1 MSTVQVAVPAP
12 LRYALTYRSDPH
24 SETPKV
30 GARVLV
36 PLRNRTVLGVVA
48 AATAGTQPKLK
59 SIAQVL
65 DTEPAVTPEIFRVAM
80 WCGDYYHHPLGE
92 VLQTALPGYLRRAVP
107 LRPAREFRYR
117 ATDLGSGSVDVL
129 PPGATAQR
137 RVLEALVRAGS
148 DGLSGDVVRKL
159 TTRSAEVLRRLE
171 ARKFVQRDDLPFDCV
186 ALEGR
191 EQPPDLTEAQA
202 NVVERVGETR
212 RYATF
217 LVNGVTGSGKTEVY
231 LRLLADVIERG
242 RQALLLVPEISLT
255 PQLIERLRQRLSG
268 RLAVMH
274 SGLTDRERH
283 RAWWLARQG
292 DADIVLGTRSAVFTH
307 LPRLGMIIIDEE
319 HDLSFKQ
326 QDGFRY
332 HARDV
337 AVKRAQLEKIPIV
350 LGSATP
356 SLETLGNVERGRYQ
370 ELRLPDR
377 TGQASLPTIHLVDL
391 GRERVLDGISATA
404 VEAIKTRLNRREQVL
419 VFVNRRG
426 FAPVLYCVDCSWHSG
441 CRRCDARM
449 TLHRRS
455 RQLRCH
461 YCGSSVALP
470 SRCPQCGGEDLR
482 PLGEGTQRVEEALS
496 QQFPDARI
504 VRVDSDVAAGK
515 GRVEETFRQ
524 VRRGEV
530 DIVVGTQMVS
540 KGHDFPNVTLVCV
553 VNADGGLFSLD
564 FRAPERL
571 SQQLVQVAGRAG
583 RAERHG
589 EVMIQTLFPTAPQLI
604 RLQRHDYNGFA
615 RGEMQERRE
624 AHYPP
629 YAYLV
634 LLRAESVR
642 ADDALRFLTDA
653 AAAGKQHLDASADGA
668 VSMMD
673 PVPSPME
680 RRAGRYRAQL
690 LVKGS
695 RREPLHRFV
704 RDWIAS
710 CERLPLARRVRW
722 AVDVDPTEMV

>member
-1 MSTVQVAVPAP
+1 VSTVQVAVPAP
-12 LRYALTYRSDPH
+12 LRYALVYRSDPD
-24 SETPKV
+24 SQTPVV

-48 AATAGTQPKLK
+48 AATASAQPKLK
-59 SIAQVL
+59 TIAQVL
-65 DTEPAVTPEIFRVAM
+65 DTEPAITPEIFRVAS
-80 WCGDYYHHPLGE
+80 WCSDYYHHALGE

-107 LRPAREFRYR
+107 LPPPREFRYR
-117 ATDLGSGSVDVL
+117 ATDRGARSVDSL
-129 PPGATAQR
+129 PTGATVQR
-137 RVLEALVRAGS
+137 RVLEALVNAGS
-148 DGLSGDVVRKL
+148 DGLSGEAARQL
-159 TTRSAEVLRRLE
+159 TTRSADVLRRLE
-171 ARKFVQRDDLPFDCV
+171 AREFLQRDEVPINCV
-186 ALEGR
+186 PLEGR
-191 EQPPDLTEAQA
+191 EHPPELTAAQA
-202 NVVERVGETR
+202 EAVEGIGGTAS
-212 RYATF
+212 YATF

-231 LRLLADVIERG
+231 LRLLADVVEHG
-242 RQALLLVPEISLT
+242 RQGLLLVPEISLT
-255 PQLIERLRQRLSG
+255 PQLIERLRRRLSG
-268 RLAVMH
+268 RLAVLH

-292 DADIVLGTRSAVFTH
+292 DADIVLGTRSAVFTP

-326 QDGFRY
+326 QEGFRY

-337 AVKRAQLEKIPIV
+337 AVKRAQLKNIPIV

-356 SLETLGNVERGRYQ
+356 SLESLGNVERGRYQ
-370 ELRLPDR
+370 EVRLPDR
-377 TGQASLPTIHLVDL
+377 TGEASLPTVHLVDL
-391 GRERVLDGISATA
+391 GRD
-404 VEAIKTRLNRREQVL
+404 AIRTRLGRREQVL

-441 CRRCDARM
+441 CHRCDARM

-461 YCGSSVALP
+461 YCGSSIAMP

-482 PLGEGTQRVEEALS
+482 PLGEGTQRVEEALAH
-496 QQFPDARI
+496 QFPDARI
-504 VRVDSDVAAGK
+504 VRVDSDVASGK
-515 GRVEETFRQ
+515 GRLEETFQR

-540 KGHDFPNVTLVCV
+540 KGHDFPDVTLVCV

-571 SQQLVQVAGRAG
+571 SQQLIQVAGRAG

-589 EVMIQTLFPTAPQLI
+589 EVMIQTLFPAAPQLI

-615 RGEMQERRE
+615 AEEMRERRE

-653 AAAGKQHLDASADGA
+653 AVAGKPHLEACADGA
-668 VSMMD
+668 VSLMD

-690 LVKGS
+690 LVKAT
-695 RREPLHRFV
+695 RRESLHRFV
-704 RDWIAS
+704 RDWLAS

-722 AVDVDPTEMV
+722 AIDVDPTDMV